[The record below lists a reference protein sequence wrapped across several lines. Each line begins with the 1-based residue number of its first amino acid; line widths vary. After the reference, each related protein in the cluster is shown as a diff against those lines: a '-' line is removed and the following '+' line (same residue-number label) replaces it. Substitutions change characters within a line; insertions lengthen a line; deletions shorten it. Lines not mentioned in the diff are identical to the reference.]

1 MTNLTLSLDNNYLFK
16 LNNITTWLPRLNNA
30 PDLSPLSEPTKGIY
44 QAALTEWLA
53 NGNIIPVPIAPPT
66 VPQPDWVEL
75 NNVCLGG
82 ALNGMY
88 NRLTEACFVN
98 PATATLAQLGNAN
111 NIAVAKGLLDQS
123 VAVTKVEG
131 AVAAS
136 VNLLLTTSSYVFTG
150 DEKALWNSTL
160 ASLNFSSLVFLI

>member
-1 MTNLTLSLDNNYLFK
+1 MNLTLSTDNNYLFE
-16 LNNITTWLPRLNNA
+16 LNGTATWVPRLNGV
-30 PDLSPLSEPTKGIY
+30 PDLSPLSEPHRTNA

-53 NGNIIPVPIAPPT
+53 NGNTIPVPIAPPI

-88 NRLTEACFVN
+88 NRLTAACFVN

-136 VNLLLTTSSYVFTG
+136 MNLLLTTSSYVFTG
-150 DEKALWNSTL
+150 DEKDLWNSTL
-160 ASLNFSSLVFLI
+160 ASLNFSSLVFI

>member
-1 MTNLTLSLDNNYLFK
+1 MKRNSTTIWIQTLNA
-16 LNNITTWLPRLNNA
+16 TTPLPWVNGK
-30 PDLSPLSEPTKGIY
+30 PDYGAYSEPTLSV
-44 QAALTEWLA
+44 LTAGYED
-53 NGNIIPVPIAPPT
+53 NKGNIEIIPDVVPQPI
-66 VPQPDWVEL
+66 VPQPDWIEL

-88 NRLTEACFVN
+88 NRLTSACFVN
-98 PATATLAQLGNAN
+98 PATATVPQLGDAN

-136 VNLLLTTSSYVFTG
+136 LNLLLTTSSYAFTG
-150 DEKALWNSTL
+150 DEKTLWNSTL